1 MNKNTLH
8 FIFLVAGLL
17 TAVGVEVLA
26 KGPWAHA
33 VWAPTLI
40 MLLTQLQKA
49 IVGATEQTKKV
60 KRKILRQPPPPPAA
74 DAPANSSPPGT

>member
-17 TAVGVEVLA
+17 AAVGVELLA

-33 VWAPTLI
+33 VWAPTVLMLI
-40 MLLTQLQKA
+40 TQLQKA
-49 IVGATEQTKKV
+49 LVGVEEQTKKV
-60 KRKILRQPPPPPAA
+60 KRKIMRQPPLPPAA
-74 DAPANSSPPGT
+74 DPPAP